1 MDFLNKAFAQLADL
15 FKSMSPGARIT
26 AGLLVVL
33 VAVSMTYLF
42 VFQMNTANEFLF
54 GSREFSQAELDA
66 MQTSFGA
73 AGLNQFEVVGKRVRV
88 PRGRLVEYLQALS
101 QSNFQPQNFDSAI
114 DQVVADSN
122 SLIDSRPLQ
131 DFKFSQAQEKKC
143 AQVIQGMRGI
153 DKAAVRFNEVKKG
166 GFPPQTERKATVA
179 ASGTGGALSPAQ
191 VQQIRIFVAGYFAI
205 GSDDVTITDLN
216 ANITFGGD
224 RTTRELNGP
233 QTEYAEAKRDY
244 ESYWKQKIQE
254 CLAVYP
260 GVVVGVNVEVDPE
273 LASESRKVVV
283 DPQPTAVESN
293 TYTKKTENRPA
304 PSGRPGAVPNEV
316 ASNTPRS
323 ITSVSAQ
330 ESTLDENREQQVSVP
345 GHEQTVRKKAPLIP
359 TSVTATVL
367 IPESYIKQLCSKKK
381 DTSNTGGTPPDPP
394 TPTEIATET
403 ESLIES
409 IKKTVLS
416 TLPPPPADSAS
427 TTSLVD
433 VRTYVDLP
441 APEVDPPSFATTAQF
456 WFTDNWQNLGLVG
469 LGLMSLLMLRS
480 MVKSNVPTTATSSVA
495 LPAAPKTAADEPVQ
509 EEPSPEPVILQRRQR
524 PAGGSLRD
532 ELTAMVKEDP
542 DAAANVLRTW
552 IGDAA

>member
-66 MQTSFGA
+66 MQTAFGA

-88 PRGRLVEYLQALS
+88 PRGKLVEYLQALS
-101 QSNFQPQNFDSAI
+101 QRNFQPQNFDSAI

-131 DFKFSQAQEKKC
+131 DFKFSQALDKKC
-143 AQVIQGMRGI
+143 GQVISGMRGI
-153 DKAAVRFNEVKKG
+153 DQATVQSREVKKG

-179 ASGTGGALSPAQ
+179 ASGTGGALSPAH
-191 VQQIRIFVAGYFAI
+191 VQQIRTYVAGYYAI
-205 GSDDVTITDLN
+205 GLDDVTITDLN
-216 ANITFGGD
+216 GNVTFGGD
-224 RTTRELNGP
+224 RATREPNGP

-244 ESYWKQKIQE
+244 ESYWKQKIEE

-273 LASESRKVVV
+273 LGSESRKVVV

-293 TYTKKTENRPA
+293 TYRKTTENRPA
-304 PSGRPGAVPNEV
+304 PGGRPGAVPNEV

-323 ITSVSAQ
+323 ISSVSAQ

-367 IPESYIKQLCSKKK
+367 VPESYIENLWKQK
-381 DTSNTGGTPPDPP
+381 NP
-394 TPTEIATET
+394 EATEGPKDVDLEPIST
-403 ESLIES
+403 PLIES

-416 TLPPPPADSAS
+416 TLPPPPADSTS
-427 TTSLVD
+427 TTSLVE
-433 VRTYVDLP
+433 VTTFVDLP
-441 APEVDPPSFATTAQF
+441 APEVEPPSFATTAQY
-456 WFTDNWQNLGLVG
+456 WFTNNWQNLGLVG
-469 LGLMSLLMLRS
+469 LGLLSLLMLRS
-480 MVKSNVPTTATSSVA
+480 MVKSNVPTPATSSVA
-495 LPAAPKTAADEPVQ
+495 LPAAPKKAADEPVQ
-509 EEPSPEPVILQRRQR
+509 DEPAPEPIILQRRQH

>member
-66 MQTSFGA
+66 MQTAFGA

-88 PRGRLVEYLQALS
+88 PRGKLVEYLQALS

-131 DFKFSQAQEKKC
+131 DFKFSQALDKKC
-143 AQVIQGMRGI
+143 GQVISGMRGI
-153 DKAAVRFNEVKKG
+153 DQATVQSREVKKG

-179 ASGTGGALSPAQ
+179 ASGTGGALSPAH
-191 VQQIRIFVAGYFAI
+191 VQQIRTYVAGYYAI
-205 GSDDVTITDLN
+205 GLDDVTITDLN
-216 ANITFGGD
+216 GNVTFGGD
-224 RTTRELNGP
+224 RATREPNGP

-244 ESYWKQKIQE
+244 ESYWKQKIEE

-273 LASESRKVVV
+273 LGSESRKVVV

-293 TYTKKTENRPA
+293 TYRKTTENRPA
-304 PSGRPGAVPNEV
+304 PGGRPGAVPNEV

-323 ITSVSAQ
+323 ISSVSAQ

-367 IPESYIKQLCSKKK
+367 VPESYIENLWKQK
-381 DTSNTGGTPPDPP
+381 NP
-394 TPTEIATET
+394 EATEGPKDVDLEPIST
-403 ESLIES
+403 PLIES

-416 TLPPPPADSAS
+416 TLPPPPADSTS
-427 TTSLVD
+427 TTSLVE
-433 VRTYVDLP
+433 VTTFVDLP
-441 APEVDPPSFATTAQF
+441 APEVEPPSFATTAQY

-469 LGLMSLLMLRS
+469 LGLLSLLMLRS
-480 MVKSNVPTTATSSVA
+480 MVKSNVPTPATSSVA
-495 LPAAPKTAADEPVQ
+495 LPAAPKKAADEPVQ
-509 EEPSPEPVILQRRQR
+509 DEPAPEPIILQRRQH

>member
-33 VAVSMTYLF
+33 VAVSLAYLF

-66 MQTSFGA
+66 MQTAFGA

-88 PRGRLVEYLQALS
+88 PRGKLVEYLQALS

-131 DFKFSQAQEKKC
+131 DFKFAQALEKKC
-143 AQVIQGMRGI
+143 QQVISEMRGI
-153 DKAAVRFNEVKKG
+153 DTAAVRLAELKKG
-166 GFPPQTERKATVA
+166 GFPPQTARKATVA
-179 ASGTGGALSPAQ
+179 ARGTSGALTPAQ

-216 ANITFGGD
+216 GNITFGGD
-224 RTTRELNGP
+224 RATREPNGP
-233 QTEYAEAKRDY
+233 QTEYAEAKRNS
-244 ESYWKQKIQE
+244 ETYWKQKIQE
-254 CLAVYP
+254 SLAVYP
-260 GVVVGVNVEVDPE
+260 GVVVGVNVEIDPE
-273 LASESRKVVV
+273 LSSESRIVVV
-283 DPQPTAVESN
+283 DPQPTAIESN
-293 TYTKKTENRPA
+293 TYRKTTENRPA
-304 PSGRPGAVPNEV
+304 PGGRPGAVPNEV
-316 ASNTPRS
+316 ASNTPRD

-345 GHEQTVRKKAPLIP
+345 GHEQTVSKKAGLKE
-359 TSVTATVL
+359 TSVTASVL
-367 IPESYIKQLCSKKK
+367 IPESYIKQLWKRQNPKATK
-381 DTSNTGGTPPDPP
+381 EPEKADLDPVS
-394 TPTEIATET
+394 TELFA
-403 ESLIES
+403 S
-409 IKKTVLS
+409 ITKSVTR
-416 TLPPPPADSAS
+416 TLPPPSKDDTAS
-427 TTSLVD
+427 RVEVT
-433 VRTYVDLP
+433 TYVDLP
-441 APEVDPPSFATTAQF
+441 APEVEEPSLATTAQF
-456 WFTDNWQNLGLVG
+456 WLNDNWQNLGLVG

-480 MVKSNVPTTATSSVA
+480 MVKSNVPATPVASVA
-495 LPAAPKTAADEPVQ
+495 LPATPKTAVEEPVQ
-509 EEPSPEPVILQRRQR
+509 EEPAPEPIILQRRQR
-524 PAGGSLRD
+524 PSGGSLRD

>member
-66 MQTSFGA
+66 MQTAFGA

-88 PRGRLVEYLQALS
+88 PRGKLVEYLQALS

-131 DFKFSQAQEKKC
+131 DFKFSQALDKKC
-143 AQVIQGMRGI
+143 GQVISGMRGI
-153 DKAAVRFNEVKKG
+153 DQATVQSREVKKG

-179 ASGTGGALSPAQ
+179 ASGTGGALSPAH
-191 VQQIRIFVAGYFAI
+191 VQQIRTYVAGYYAI
-205 GSDDVTITDLN
+205 GLDDVTITDLN
-216 ANITFGGD
+216 GNVTFGGD
-224 RTTRELNGP
+224 RATREPNGP

-244 ESYWKQKIQE
+244 ESYWKQKIEE

-273 LASESRKVVV
+273 LGSESRKVVV

-293 TYTKKTENRPA
+293 TYRKTTENRPA
-304 PSGRPGAVPNEV
+304 PGGRPGAVPNEV

-323 ITSVSAQ
+323 ISSVSAQ

-367 IPESYIKQLCSKKK
+367 VPESYIENLWKQK
-381 DTSNTGGTPPDPP
+381 NP
-394 TPTEIATET
+394 EATEGPKDVDLEPIST
-403 ESLIES
+403 PLIES

-416 TLPPPPADSAS
+416 TLPPPPADSTS
-427 TTSLVD
+427 TTSLVE
-433 VRTYVDLP
+433 VTTFVDLP
-441 APEVDPPSFATTAQF
+441 APEVEPPSFATTAQY
-456 WFTDNWQNLGLVG
+456 WFTNNWQNLGLVG
-469 LGLMSLLMLRS
+469 LGLLSLLMLRS
-480 MVKSNVPTTATSSVA
+480 MVKSNVPTPATSSVA
-495 LPAAPKTAADEPVQ
+495 LPAAPKKAADEPVQ
-509 EEPSPEPVILQRRQR
+509 DEPAPEPIILQRRQH

>member
-1 MDFLNKAFAQLADL
+1 
-15 FKSMSPGARIT
+15 MSPGARIT

-33 VAVSMTYLF
+33 VAVSVAYLF
-42 VFQMNTANEFLF
+42 VFQVNTANEFVF

-66 MQTSFGA
+66 MQTAFGA

-131 DFKFSQAQEKKC
+131 DFKFSQALEKKC
-143 AQVIQGMRGI
+143 GQVISEMRGI
-153 DKAAVRFNEVKKG
+153 DAATVRLSEVKKG

-179 ASGTGGALSPAQ
+179 ARGTGGALSPAH
-191 VQQIRIFVAGYFAI
+191 VQQIRTYVAGYFAV

-216 ANITFGGD
+216 GNVTFGGD
-224 RTTRELNGP
+224 RATREPNGP
-233 QTEYAEAKRDY
+233 QTEYAEAKRNY
-244 ESYWKQKIQE
+244 ETYWKQKIQE

-283 DPQPTAVESN
+283 DQQPTAVESN
-293 TYTKKTENRPA
+293 TYRKTLENKPA
-304 PSGRPGAVPNEV
+304 SGGRPGAVPNEV
-316 ASNTPRS
+316 ASNSPREIAS
-323 ITSVSAQ
+323 SAAQ
-330 ESTLDENREQQVSVP
+330 ESTVDENREEQVSVA

-359 TSVTATVL
+359 TNVTATVL
-367 IPESYIKQLCSKKK
+367 VPKSYITQLWLKK
-381 DTSNTGGTPPDPP
+381 NTTKGQDAKE
-394 TPTEIATET
+394 PTEAELLAEGTD
-403 ESLIES
+403 LMES
-409 IKKTVLS
+409 IKKTVLR
-416 TLPPPPADSAS
+416 TLPPPETEDATAANRVEV
-427 TTSLVD
+427 T
-433 VRTYVDLP
+433 TYVDLP
-441 APEVDPPSFATTAQF
+441 APEVEPAGFATTAQY
-456 WFTDNWQNLGLVG
+456 WLTDNWQNLGLVG

-480 MVKSNVPTTATSSVA
+480 MVKSNAPAAPTTSVA
-495 LPAAPKTAADEPVQ
+495 LPATPKSAAEESAQ
-509 EEPSPEPVILQRRQR
+509 EEPAPDPVILQRRQR

>member
-66 MQTSFGA
+66 MQTAFGA

-88 PRGRLVEYLQALS
+88 PRGKLVEYLQALS

-131 DFKFSQAQEKKC
+131 DFKFGQAQEKKC

-216 ANITFGGD
+216 GNITFGGD
-224 RTTRELNGP
+224 RANRELNGP
-233 QTEYAEAKRDY
+233 QTEYAAAKRY
-244 ESYWKQKIQE
+244 SESYYKQKIEE
-254 CLAVYP
+254 CLSVYP
-260 GVVVGVNVEVDPE
+260 GVVVGVNVEIDPE
-273 LASESRKVVV
+273 MSSESRVVV
-283 DPQPTAVESN
+283 IDPQPTTVESTTMQKN
-293 TYTKKTENRPA
+293 MENRPA
-304 PSGRPGAVPNEV
+304 SGGRPGAVPNEV

-323 ITSVSAQ
+323 INSVAAQ
-330 ESTLDENREQQVSVP
+330 ESTVDESREQQVSVP
-345 GHEQTVRKKAPLIP
+345 GHEQTVSKKAGLKE
-359 TSVTATVL
+359 TSVTASVL
-367 IPESYIKQLCSKKK
+367 IPESYIKQLWKLANPGVTKDPLEKSDLDPISTKLIDSITKSVLHTLPQPAAN
-381 DTSNTGGTPPDPP
+381 DTS
-394 TPTEIATET
+394 
-403 ESLIES
+403 
-409 IKKTVLS
+409 
-416 TLPPPPADSAS
+416 
-427 TTSLVD
+427 TTNRVE
-433 VRTYVDLP
+433 VMTYVDLP
-441 APEVDPPSFATTAQF
+441 APAVDPPSFATTAQY

-469 LGLMSLLMLRS
+469 LGLLSLLMLRS

-495 LPAAPKTAADEPVQ
+495 LPAAPKTAADEPAQ
-509 EEPSPEPVILQRRQR
+509 EEPAPEPVILQRRQR

>member
-66 MQTSFGA
+66 MQTAFGA

-88 PRGRLVEYLQALS
+88 PRGKLVEYLQALS

-131 DFKFSQAQEKKC
+131 DFKFSQALDKKC
-143 AQVIQGMRGI
+143 GQVISGMRGI
-153 DKAAVRFNEVKKG
+153 DQATVQSREVKKG

-179 ASGTGGALSPAQ
+179 ASGTGGALSPAH
-191 VQQIRIFVAGYFAI
+191 VQQIRTYVAGYYAI
-205 GSDDVTITDLN
+205 GLDDVTITDLN
-216 ANITFGGD
+216 GNVTFGGD
-224 RTTRELNGP
+224 RATREPNGP

-244 ESYWKQKIQE
+244 ESYWKQKIEE

-273 LASESRKVVV
+273 LGSESRKVVV

-293 TYTKKTENRPA
+293 TYRKTTENRPA
-304 PSGRPGAVPNEV
+304 PGGRPGAVPNEV

-323 ITSVSAQ
+323 ISSVSAQ

-367 IPESYIKQLCSKKK
+367 VPESYIENLWKQK
-381 DTSNTGGTPPDPP
+381 NP
-394 TPTEIATET
+394 EATEGPKDGDLEPIST
-403 ESLIES
+403 PLIES

-416 TLPPPPADSAS
+416 TLPPPPADSTS
-427 TTSLVD
+427 TTSLVE
-433 VRTYVDLP
+433 VTTFVDLP
-441 APEVDPPSFATTAQF
+441 APEVEPPSFATTAQY
-456 WFTDNWQNLGLVG
+456 WFTNNWQNLGLVG
-469 LGLMSLLMLRS
+469 LGLLSLLMLRS
-480 MVKSNVPTTATSSVA
+480 MVKSNVPTPATSSVA
-495 LPAAPKTAADEPVQ
+495 LPAAPKKAADEPVQ
-509 EEPSPEPVILQRRQR
+509 DEPAPEPIILQRRQH

>member
-66 MQTSFGA
+66 MQTAFGA

-88 PRGRLVEYLQALS
+88 PRGKLVEYLQALS
-101 QSNFQPQNFDSAI
+101 QRNFQPQNFDSAI

-131 DFKFSQAQEKKC
+131 DFKFSQALDKKC
-143 AQVIQGMRGI
+143 GQVISGMRGI
-153 DKAAVRFNEVKKG
+153 DQATVQSREVKKG

-179 ASGTGGALSPAQ
+179 ASGTGGALSPAH
-191 VQQIRIFVAGYFAI
+191 VQQIRTYVAGYYAI
-205 GSDDVTITDLN
+205 GLDDVTITDLN
-216 ANITFGGD
+216 GNVTFGGD
-224 RTTRELNGP
+224 RATREPNGP

-244 ESYWKQKIQE
+244 ESYWKQKIEE

-273 LASESRKVVV
+273 LGSESRKVVV

-293 TYTKKTENRPA
+293 TYRKTTENRPA
-304 PSGRPGAVPNEV
+304 PGGRPGAVPNEV

-323 ITSVSAQ
+323 ISSVSAQ

-367 IPESYIKQLCSKKK
+367 VPESYIENLWKQK
-381 DTSNTGGTPPDPP
+381 NP
-394 TPTEIATET
+394 EATEGPKDGDLEPIST
-403 ESLIES
+403 PLIES

-416 TLPPPPADSAS
+416 TLPPPPADSTS
-427 TTSLVD
+427 TTSLVE
-433 VRTYVDLP
+433 VTTFVDLP
-441 APEVDPPSFATTAQF
+441 APEVEPPSFATTAQY
-456 WFTDNWQNLGLVG
+456 WFTNNWQNLGLVG
-469 LGLMSLLMLRS
+469 LGLLSLLMLRS
-480 MVKSNVPTTATSSVA
+480 MVKSNVPTPATSSVA
-495 LPAAPKTAADEPVQ
+495 LPAAPKKAADEPVQ
-509 EEPSPEPVILQRRQR
+509 DEPAPEPIILQRRQH

>member
-66 MQTSFGA
+66 MQTAFGA

-88 PRGRLVEYLQALS
+88 PRGKLVEYLQALS
-101 QSNFQPQNFDSAI
+101 QRNFQPQNFDSAI

-131 DFKFSQAQEKKC
+131 DFKFSQALDKKC
-143 AQVIQGMRGI
+143 GQVISGMRGI
-153 DKAAVRFNEVKKG
+153 DQATVQSREVKKG

-179 ASGTGGALSPAQ
+179 ASGTGGALSPAH
-191 VQQIRIFVAGYFAI
+191 VQQIRTYVAGYYAI
-205 GSDDVTITDLN
+205 GLDDVTITDLN
-216 ANITFGGD
+216 GNVTFGGD
-224 RTTRELNGP
+224 RATREPNGP

-244 ESYWKQKIQE
+244 ESYWKQKIEE

-273 LASESRKVVV
+273 LGSESRKVVV

-293 TYTKKTENRPA
+293 TYRKTTENRPA
-304 PSGRPGAVPNEV
+304 PGGRPGAVPNEV

-323 ITSVSAQ
+323 ISSVSAQ

-367 IPESYIKQLCSKKK
+367 VPESYIENLWKQK
-381 DTSNTGGTPPDPP
+381 NP
-394 TPTEIATET
+394 EATEGPKDGDLEPIST
-403 ESLIES
+403 PLIES

-416 TLPPPPADSAS
+416 TLPPPPADSTS
-427 TTSLVD
+427 TTSLVE
-433 VRTYVDLP
+433 VTTFVDLP
-441 APEVDPPSFATTAQF
+441 APEVEPPSFATTAQY
-456 WFTDNWQNLGLVG
+456 WFTNNWQNLGLGG
-469 LGLMSLLMLRS
+469 LGLLSLLMLRS
-480 MVKSNVPTTATSSVA
+480 MVKSNVPAPATSSVA
-495 LPAAPKTAADEPVQ
+495 LPAAPKKAADEPVQ
-509 EEPSPEPVILQRRQR
+509 DEPAPEPIILQRRQH

>member
-42 VFQMNTANEFLF
+42 MFQMNTANEFLF

-66 MQTSFGA
+66 MQTAFGA

-88 PRGRLVEYLQALS
+88 PRGKLVEYLQALS

-131 DFKFSQAQEKKC
+131 DFKFGQAQEKKC

-216 ANITFGGD
+216 GNITFGGD
-224 RTTRELNGP
+224 RATREPNGP
-233 QTEYAEAKRDY
+233 QTEYAAAKRDY

-293 TYTKKTENRPA
+293 TYTKKTENRPTPA
-304 PSGRPGAVPNEV
+304 GRPGAVPNEV

-359 TSVTATVL
+359 TSVTATVMV
-367 IPESYIKQLCSKKK
+367 PKSYIEDLWKQKNPEATDGPK
-381 DTSNTGGTPPDPP
+381 DGELEPISTP
-394 TPTEIATET
+394 
-403 ESLIES
+403 LIES
-409 IKKTVLS
+409 IKNTVLR
-416 TLPPPPADSAS
+416 TLPPPAADDTSTAS
-427 TTSLVD
+427 RVEVTTF
-433 VRTYVDLP
+433 VDLP
-441 APEVDPPSFATTAQF
+441 APAVDPPSFATTAQY

-495 LPAAPKTAADEPVQ
+495 LPAAPKTAADEPLQ
-509 EEPSPEPVILQRRQR
+509 EEPAPEPVILQRRQR

-552 IGDAA
+552 IGEAA

>member
-66 MQTSFGA
+66 MQTAFGA

-88 PRGRLVEYLQALS
+88 PRGKLVEYLQALS

-131 DFKFSQAQEKKC
+131 DFKFSQALDKKC
-143 AQVIQGMRGI
+143 GQVISGMRGI
-153 DKAAVRFNEVKKG
+153 DQATVQSREVKKG

-179 ASGTGGALSPAQ
+179 ASGTGGALSPAH
-191 VQQIRIFVAGYFAI
+191 VQQIRTYVAGYYAI
-205 GSDDVTITDLN
+205 GLDDVTITDLN
-216 ANITFGGD
+216 GNVTFGGD
-224 RTTRELNGP
+224 RATREPNGP

-244 ESYWKQKIQE
+244 ESYWKQKIEE

-273 LASESRKVVV
+273 LGSESRKVVV

-293 TYTKKTENRPA
+293 TYRKTTENRPA
-304 PSGRPGAVPNEV
+304 PGGRPGAVPNEV

-323 ITSVSAQ
+323 ISSVSAQ

-367 IPESYIKQLCSKKK
+367 VPESYIENLWKQK
-381 DTSNTGGTPPDPP
+381 NP
-394 TPTEIATET
+394 EATEGPKDVDLEPIST
-403 ESLIES
+403 PLIES

-416 TLPPPPADSAS
+416 TLPPPPADSTS
-427 TTSLVD
+427 TTSLVE
-433 VRTYVDLP
+433 VTTFVDLP
-441 APEVDPPSFATTAQF
+441 APEVEPPSFATTAHY

-469 LGLMSLLMLRS
+469 LGLLSLLMLRS
-480 MVKSNVPTTATSSVA
+480 MVKSNVPTPATSSVA
-495 LPAAPKTAADEPVQ
+495 LPAAPKKAADEPVQ
-509 EEPSPEPVILQRRQR
+509 DEPAPEPIILQRRQH

>member
-1 MDFLNKAFAQLADL
+1 MDFLNKAFAELADL

-66 MQTSFGA
+66 MQTAFGA

-88 PRGRLVEYLQALS
+88 PRGKLVEYLQALS
-101 QSNFQPQNFDSAI
+101 QRNFQPQNFDSAI

-131 DFKFSQAQEKKC
+131 DFKFSQALDKKC
-143 AQVIQGMRGI
+143 GQVISGMRGI
-153 DKAAVRFNEVKKG
+153 DQATVQSREVKKG

-179 ASGTGGALSPAQ
+179 ASGTGGALSPAH
-191 VQQIRIFVAGYFAI
+191 VQQIRTYVAGYYAI
-205 GSDDVTITDLN
+205 GLDDVTITDLN
-216 ANITFGGD
+216 GNVTFGGD
-224 RTTRELNGP
+224 RATREPNGP

-244 ESYWKQKIQE
+244 ESYWKQKIEE

-273 LASESRKVVV
+273 LGSESRKVVV

-293 TYTKKTENRPA
+293 TYRKTTENRPA
-304 PSGRPGAVPNEV
+304 PGGRPGAVPNEV

-323 ITSVSAQ
+323 ISSVSAQ

-367 IPESYIKQLCSKKK
+367 VPESYIENLWKQK
-381 DTSNTGGTPPDPP
+381 NP
-394 TPTEIATET
+394 EATEGPKDVDLEPIST
-403 ESLIES
+403 PLIES

-416 TLPPPPADSAS
+416 TLPPPPADSTS
-427 TTSLVD
+427 TTSLVE
-433 VRTYVDLP
+433 VTTFVDLP
-441 APEVDPPSFATTAQF
+441 APEVEPPSFATTAQY
-456 WFTDNWQNLGLVG
+456 WFTNNWQNLGLVG
-469 LGLMSLLMLRS
+469 LGLLSLLMLRS
-480 MVKSNVPTTATSSVA
+480 MVKSNVPTPATSSVA
-495 LPAAPKTAADEPVQ
+495 LPAAPKKAADEPVQ
-509 EEPSPEPVILQRRQR
+509 DEPAPEPIILQRRQH

>member
-33 VAVSMTYLF
+33 VAVSLAYLF

-66 MQTSFGA
+66 MQTAFGA

-216 ANITFGGD
+216 GNITFGGD
-224 RTTRELNGP
+224 RATRELNGP

-273 LASESRKVVV
+273 LASESRKIVV
-283 DPQPTAVESN
+283 DPQPTAIESN
-293 TYTKKTENRPA
+293 TYRKTSENRPA
-304 PSGRPGAVPNEV
+304 PGGRPGAVPNEV
-316 ASNTPRS
+316 ASNTPRD

-367 IPESYIKQLCSKKK
+367 VPESYISQLWHKKNAPK
-381 DTSNTGGTPPDPP
+381 SGEDPKTPSPADL
-394 TPTEIATET
+394 ATEST
-403 ESLIES
+403 TLIES
-409 IKKTVLS
+409 IKNTVLR
-416 TLPPPPADSAS
+416 TLPPPAANDTSTAS
-427 TTSLVD
+427 RVEVTTY
-433 VRTYVDLP
+433 TDLP
-441 APEVDPPSFATTAQF
+441 APEVEEPSFATTAQF
-456 WFTDNWQNLGLVG
+456 WLNDNWQNLGLVG

-480 MVKSNVPTTATSSVA
+480 MVKSNVPATPVASVA
-495 LPAAPKTAADEPVQ
+495 LPATPNTAVEEPVQ
-509 EEPSPEPVILQRRQR
+509 EEPAPEPIILQRRQR
-524 PAGGSLRD
+524 PSGGSLRD

>member
-66 MQTSFGA
+66 MQTAFGA

-88 PRGRLVEYLQALS
+88 PRGKLVEYLQALS

-131 DFKFSQAQEKKC
+131 DFKFSQALDKKC
-143 AQVIQGMRGI
+143 GQVISGMRGI
-153 DKAAVRFNEVKKG
+153 DQATVQSREVKKG

-179 ASGTGGALSPAQ
+179 ASGTGGALSPAH
-191 VQQIRIFVAGYFAI
+191 VQQIRTYVAGYYAI
-205 GSDDVTITDLN
+205 GLDDVTITDLN
-216 ANITFGGD
+216 GNVTFGGD
-224 RTTRELNGP
+224 RATREPNGP

-244 ESYWKQKIQE
+244 ESYWKQKIEE

-273 LASESRKVVV
+273 LGSESRKVVV

-293 TYTKKTENRPA
+293 TYRKTTENRPA
-304 PSGRPGAVPNEV
+304 PGGRPGAVPNEV

-323 ITSVSAQ
+323 ISSVSAQ

-367 IPESYIKQLCSKKK
+367 VPESYIENLWKQK
-381 DTSNTGGTPPDPP
+381 NP
-394 TPTEIATET
+394 EATEGPKDVDLEPIST
-403 ESLIES
+403 PLIES

-416 TLPPPPADSAS
+416 TLPPPPADSTS
-427 TTSLVD
+427 TTSLVE
-433 VRTYVDLP
+433 VTTFVDLP
-441 APEVDPPSFATTAQF
+441 APEVEPPSFATTAQY

-469 LGLMSLLMLRS
+469 LGLLSLLMLRS
-480 MVKSNVPTTATSSVA
+480 MVKSNVPAPATSSVA
-495 LPAAPKTAADEPVQ
+495 LPAAPKKAADEPVQ
-509 EEPSPEPVILQRRQR
+509 DAPAPEPIIMQRRPH
-524 PAGGSLRD
+524 PAGGSRRD

>member
-66 MQTSFGA
+66 MQTAFGA

-88 PRGRLVEYLQALS
+88 PRGKLVEYLQALS
-101 QSNFQPQNFDSAI
+101 QRNFQPQNFDSAI

-131 DFKFSQAQEKKC
+131 DFKFSQALDKKC
-143 AQVIQGMRGI
+143 GQVISGMRGI
-153 DKAAVRFNEVKKG
+153 DQATVQSREVKKG

-179 ASGTGGALSPAQ
+179 ASGTGGALSPAH
-191 VQQIRIFVAGYFAI
+191 VQQIRTYVAGYYAI
-205 GSDDVTITDLN
+205 GLDDVTITDLN
-216 ANITFGGD
+216 GNVTFGGD
-224 RTTRELNGP
+224 RATREPNGP

-244 ESYWKQKIQE
+244 ESYWKQKIEE

-273 LASESRKVVV
+273 LGSESRKVVV

-293 TYTKKTENRPA
+293 TYRKTTENRPA
-304 PSGRPGAVPNEV
+304 PGGRPGAVPNEV

-323 ITSVSAQ
+323 ISSVSAQ

-367 IPESYIKQLCSKKK
+367 VPESYIENLWKQK
-381 DTSNTGGTPPDPP
+381 NP
-394 TPTEIATET
+394 EATEGPKDGDLEPIST
-403 ESLIES
+403 PLIES

-416 TLPPPPADSAS
+416 TLPPPPADSTS
-427 TTSLVD
+427 TTSLVE
-433 VRTYVDLP
+433 VTTFVDLP
-441 APEVDPPSFATTAQF
+441 APEVEPPSFATTAQY

-469 LGLMSLLMLRS
+469 LGLLSLLMLRS
-480 MVKSNVPTTATSSVA
+480 MVKSNVPAPATSSVA
-495 LPAAPKTAADEPVQ
+495 LPAAPKKAADEPVQ
-509 EEPSPEPVILQRRQR
+509 DEPAPEPIILQRRQH